1 MKVVS
6 NLIKDIR
13 RHYAETLQHLYDE
26 REANSIIMLLLEHF
40 FGYDKVT
47 LAMNPE
53 LRLSESELLTFHFA
67 VKELL
72 KHRPVQYIIGETE
85 FCEMTIK
92 VNENVL
98 IPRPETEEMTRQI
111 IKACSRQ
118 RHYDIIDLCCGSGCI
133 GIALAKH
140 LSDCNVTGIDIS
152 EKAIATACN
161 NASINNVEV
170 KFLTDDVMSP
180 SDIVTSRQ
188 YDIIV
193 SNPPYVRISEK
204 KSMHKN
210 VLDHEPHS
218 ALFVEDSEPLIFYE
232 SILKNFASTLKTG
245 GMLWFEINEAFG
257 KEVVSLCNQNGFR
270 NTECIKD
277 INGRD
282 RFVKSIKE

>member
-1 MKVVS
+1 
-6 NLIKDIR
+6 
-13 RHYAETLQHLYDE
+13 
-26 REANSIIMLLLEHF
+26 
-40 FGYDKVT
+40 
-47 LAMNPE
+47 MNPE

-140 LSDCNVTGIDIS
+140 LSDCNVTGTDIS